1 MKVILYTNG
10 CTQCKI
16 LKIKLDEKNI
26 EYEVFD
32 DVELML
38 EKGFR
43 SMPMLEKDGEIMI
56 FPKALEWVK
65 GV

>member
-1 MKVILYTNG
+1 MILYTNN
-10 CTQCKI
+10 CPNCFF
-16 LKIKLDEKNI
+16 LKRELDKKGI
-26 EYEVFD
+26 QYEICD
-32 DVELML
+32 DVDLML

>member
-10 CTQCKI
+10 CPQCKI

>member
-10 CTQCKI
+10 CPQCKI
-16 LKIKLDEKNI
+16 LKTKLDEKNI

>member
-1 MKVILYTNG
+1 MGVILYTNG
-10 CTQCKI
+10 CPQCKI
-16 LKIKLDEKNI
+16 LKTKLDEKNI

-32 DVELML
+32 DVKLML

-43 SMPMLEKDGEIMI
+43 SMPILENDGEIMI